1 MIIAVDAVGGDHY
14 PHNPVEGAI
23 RSLGESSSLE
33 IVLVGPEELITEELS
48 KHEYDEDRIRIL
60 HAPEIIGM
68 RESPASAVKTKTNSS
83 ITIGLSAYKKGEV
96 DAFVSAGNTGALL
109 AASIFLLGKL
119 EGVIRPT
126 IAATYPTL
134 KGISLLVDAG
144 ANLELKPQMYH
155 QFAVMSSIFATEVMG
170 ISAPT
175 IGLLNVG
182 EEPEKGMDLH
192 KEVYRLLQEE
202 FETFT
207 GNIEGGDILLGKTDI
222 YLCDGFSGNVLLKFG
237 ESIPEILRNL
247 LPKTMKK
254 EGLDEESQKLV
265 YRVITETMKP
275 FNYEHVGG
283 IPFLGVNGMSL
294 VGHGSSSPVAISNM
308 IHNAVNCIENEI
320 NRKIVASLNP

>member
-1 MIIAVDAVGGDHY
+1 
-14 PHNPVEGAI
+14 
-23 RSLGESSSLE
+23 
-33 IVLVGPEELITEELS
+33 
-48 KHEYDEDRIRIL
+48 
-60 HAPEIIGM
+60 M

-155 QFAVMSSIFATEVMG
+155 KFAVMSSIFDKEVMRM
-170 ISAPT
+170 SAPT
-175 IGLLNVG
+175 IGLMNVG

-192 KEVYRLLQEE
+192 KEVYRLLQEK

-222 YLCDGFSGNVLLKFG
+222 YLCERFKFFLQQ
-237 ESIPEILRNL
+237 PVYFL
-247 LPKTMKK
+247 MQ
-254 EGLDEESQKLV
+254 EE
-265 YRVITETMKP
+265 
-275 FNYEHVGG
+275 
-283 IPFLGVNGMSL
+283 
-294 VGHGSSSPVAISNM
+294 
-308 IHNAVNCIENEI
+308 
-320 NRKIVASLNP
+320 

>member
-14 PHNPVEGAI
+14 PHNPVEGAL
-23 RSLGESSSLE
+23 RSLDENRALE
-33 IVLVGPEELITEELS
+33 ILLVGPEALIKEELS
-48 KHEYDEDRIRIL
+48 KHEYDGKRVRIL

-83 ITIGLSAYKKGEV
+83 ITIGLSAYKRGEC

-155 QFAVMSSIFATEVMG
+155 QFAVMSSIFAKEIMG
-170 ISAPT
+170 IKAPT

-192 KEVYRLLQEE
+192 KEVYQMLQAE
-202 FETFT
+202 FENFA
-207 GNIEGGDILLGKTDI
+207 GNIEGGDILLGKTDV
-222 YLCDGFSGNVLLKFG
+222 YLCDGFAGNVLLKFG

-247 LPKTMKK
+247 LRKTMHKQQ
-254 EGLDEESQKLV
+254 LNEESQKLV
-265 YRVITETMKP
+265 YRVIAETMKP

-308 IHNAVNCIENEI
+308 ILNAVNCIENEI
-320 NRKIVASLNP
+320 NRKIVASLNQ